1 MSSSHVVT
9 TAVPSVTSQPI
20 NGSFYTHSPSTSSTL
35 VVANPPSFNRT
46 SVSCKLLVCLF
57 SLIFEN
63 DSVVNIQRI
72 FMSFHWILIFP
83 ILLHNLHSIPMF
95 GFGQRF
101 LFSAFPLYFV
111 QGVTLFFQSYY
122 SYLLN
127 NVSGTSQRSL
137 VYSFSVPLVPD
148 VTIVN
153 IDISLQ
159 RLIFY
164 LGFSPQ
170 LIEAYNV
177 SLGVSLNGRVRG

>member
-72 FMSFHWILIFP
+72 FYEFSLDSNFSHSSAQFAFDSYVWVRSEVSFFSLSALFRPGGHIIFS
-83 ILLHNLHSIPMF
+83 ILLLLLAQQCIRYIAAFF
-95 GFGQRF
+95 G
-101 LFSAFPLYFV
+101 
-111 QGVTLFFQSYY
+111 
-122 SYLLN
+122 LL
-127 NVSGTSQRSL
+127 VFRPPCS
-137 VYSFSVPLVPD
+137 
-148 VTIVN
+148 
-153 IDISLQ
+153 
-159 RLIFY
+159 
-164 LGFSPQ
+164 
-170 LIEAYNV
+170 
-177 SLGVSLNGRVRG
+177 